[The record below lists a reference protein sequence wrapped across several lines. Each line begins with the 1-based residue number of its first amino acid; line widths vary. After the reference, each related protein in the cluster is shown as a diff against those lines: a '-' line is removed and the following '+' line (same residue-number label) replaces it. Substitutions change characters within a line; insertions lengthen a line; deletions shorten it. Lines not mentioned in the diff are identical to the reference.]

1 MKLGRA
7 LTLVLGF
14 SASELRAKVFSL
26 EETKFLKRKTVDPL
40 NANEQD
46 KSPHRHHFRIM
57 NHALKVKKIVFE
69 RQSFHYVNENS
80 EQVRIEYNSISSLKV
95 QLNVDYI
102 SGGRGVTVN
111 HNLLINIL
119 LNDGTSNILEYVDY
133 DIIHSATNFP
143 VLFNIIDYSNNIP
156 NFSYEI
162 TCTPRKNLNTLKAIV
177 EYYVRYH
184 KLIPWYKLT
193 FLDFKNGNIF
203 DKISIIILLIAL
215 VAIVCS
221 FGMLLYTIL
230 LVSL

>member
-1 MKLGRA
+1 
-7 LTLVLGF
+7 
-14 SASELRAKVFSL
+14 
-26 EETKFLKRKTVDPL
+26 
-40 NANEQD
+40 
-46 KSPHRHHFRIM
+46 M
-57 NHALKVKKIVFE
+57 NPALKVKKIVFE

-119 LNDGTSNILEYVDY
+119 LNDGTSNLLEYVDY
-133 DIIHSATNFP
+133 NILHSTTNFP
-143 VLFNIIDYSNNIP
+143 VLFNIMDYSSYIP

-162 TCTPRKNLNTLKAIV
+162 TCTPNKNLNTLKAVV
-177 EYYVRYH
+177 EHYAKYH

-193 FLDFKNGNIF
+193 FLDFKYGNVF
-203 DKISIIILLIAL
+203 DKISIIILLLGL
-215 VAIVCS
+215 VAISCS
-221 FGMLLYTIL
+221 FGMLLYIIV